1 MEKNFE
7 NKNTEKVME
16 LVKAHIE
23 RLEKRDYA
31 RYVLIDRVYDE
42 LSVFDWWKNTLSL
55 TDLKNMYRFLNI
67 AHKLGYNGYVC
78 FKVGCSGCSNGMWAS
93 KETSINGYSPDG
105 DFIYRS
111 FTPDYISWDAEV
123 DGELLSE
130 KYKDSEMSLRKLKGI
145 LTNKK
150 VIENE

>member
-42 LSVFDWWKNTLSL
+42 LSIFDWWKNTLSL

-78 FKVGCSGCSNGMWAS
+78 FKVGCSGCSNGM
-93 KETSINGYSPDG
+93 
-105 DFIYRS
+105 
-111 FTPDYISWDAEV
+111 
-123 DGELLSE
+123 
-130 KYKDSEMSLRKLKGI
+130 
-145 LTNKK
+145 
-150 VIENE
+150 

>member
-42 LSVFDWWKNTLSL
+42 LSIFDWWKNTLSL

-93 KETSINGYSPDG
+93 KETSTDGYSPDG

-130 KYKDSEMSLRKLKGI
+130 KYKDSEMSLQKLKGI
-145 LTNKK
+145 LAEQKGENK
-150 VIENE
+150 